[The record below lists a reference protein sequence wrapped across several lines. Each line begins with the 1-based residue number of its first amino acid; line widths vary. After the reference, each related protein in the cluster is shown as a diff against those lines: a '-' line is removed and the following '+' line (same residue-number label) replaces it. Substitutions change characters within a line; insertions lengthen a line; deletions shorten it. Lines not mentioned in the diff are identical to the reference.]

1 MEPSG
6 VKFNA
11 PVFDSQGKP
20 HNPMVNAGAIMT
32 CGVVISKGKK
42 LEDILEFYSRAT
54 DLKIRGIDYE
64 LYKEEELTGHTN
76 HALKSLMLANESF
89 PFSKMSP

>member
-1 MEPSG
+1 
-6 VKFNA
+6 
-11 PVFDSQGKP
+11 
-20 HNPMVNAGAIMT
+20 MVNAGAIMT

-54 DLKIRGIDYE
+54 DLKKREIDYE

-76 HALKSLMLANESF
+76 HALTSLMLANESF